1 MDNKTKISLFFDL
14 QIITNKDGEP
24 IYMDFVKQSEEG
36 DTMIS
41 EELYPEIIGTLLKTK
56 NKDRRYVCPV
66 MQYYSYLENSMRSI
80 NKQYENDVYNRI
92 IKDNM
97 STIVSKAVAD
107 LDTLD
112 KHIIN
117 IPKEIY
123 TISIEIELEGTGIS
137 SLKCNLFSPTGKKE
151 CDLLEKALFFLYMY
165 YKEINRDNISKSI
178 TYLLCFSVDNDDINT
193 ANIFNI
199 FTGDLGFIFDYKKTE
214 DEEDDSYLDDLSEN
228 YIDNFLDVIIG
239 GLNKLYYGDFID
251 ETYRVNKLL
260 N

>member
-41 EELYPEIIGTLLKTK
+41 EELYPEIFSTLLKTK
-56 NKDRRYVCPV
+56 NERRYVCPV
-66 MQYYSYLENSMRSI
+66 MEYYSYLENSMRSI

-123 TISIEIELEGTGIS
+123 TISIEIELEGRSVTS
-137 SLKCNLFSPTGKKE
+137 VQCNLFSPTGKKE

-165 YKEINRDNISKSI
+165 YKEINRDNIAKSI
-178 TYLLCFSVDNDDINT
+178 TYLL
-193 ANIFNI
+193 
-199 FTGDLGFIFDYKKTE
+199 
-214 DEEDDSYLDDLSEN
+214 
-228 YIDNFLDVIIG
+228 
-239 GLNKLYYGDFID
+239 
-251 ETYRVNKLL
+251 
-260 N
+260 

>member
-41 EELYPEIIGTLLKTK
+41 EELYPEIFSTLLNTK
-56 NKDRRYVCPV
+56 NERRYVCPV
-66 MQYYSYLENSMRSI
+66 MEYYSYLESTMRSI

-123 TISIEIELEGTGIS
+123 TISIEIELKGRSVTS
-137 SLKCNLFSPTGKKE
+137 VQCNLFSPTGKKE
-151 CDLLEKALFFLYMY
+151 CNLLEKALFFLYMY

-178 TYLLCFSVDNDDINT
+178 TYLLCFSVDNNDINT

>member
-1 MDNKTKISLFFDL
+1 MDNKSKISLFFDL

-41 EELYPEIIGTLLKTK
+41 EELYPEIFSTLLNTK
-56 NKDRRYVCPV
+56 NERRYVCPV
-66 MQYYSYLENSMRSI
+66 MEYYSYLESTMRSI

-97 STIVSKAVAD
+97 SKIVSKAVAD

-123 TISIEIELEGTGIS
+123 TISIEIELKGRSVTS
-137 SLKCNLFSPTGKKE
+137 VKCNLFSPTGKKE

-165 YKEINRDNISKSI
+165 YKEINRDNIAKSI
-178 TYLLCFSVDNDDINT
+178 TYLLCFSVDSNDINT

-214 DEEDDSYLDDLSEN
+214 DEEDDSYLDELSEN

>member
-1 MDNKTKISLFFDL
+1 MDNKTKVSLFFDL

-41 EELYPEIIGTLLKTK
+41 EELYPEIFSTLLNTK
-56 NKDRRYVCPV
+56 NERRYVCSV
-66 MQYYSYLENSMRSI
+66 MEYYSYLENSMRSI

-97 STIVSKAVAD
+97 SKIVSKAVAD

-123 TISIEIELEGTGIS
+123 TISIEIELKGRSVTS
-137 SLKCNLFSPTGKKE
+137 VKCNLFSPTGKKE

-165 YKEINRDNISKSI
+165 YKEINRDNIAKSI
-178 TYLLCFSVDNDDINT
+178 TYLLCFSVDDNDINT

-214 DEEDDSYLDDLSEN
+214 DDEDDSYLEELSEN

>member
-41 EELYPEIIGTLLKTK
+41 EELYPEIFSTLLNTK
-56 NKDRRYVCPV
+56 NERRYVCPV
-66 MQYYSYLENSMRSI
+66 MEYYSYLESTMRSI

-123 TISIEIELEGTGIS
+123 TISIEIELKGRSVTS
-137 SLKCNLFSPTGKKE
+137 VQCNLFSPTGKKE

-178 TYLLCFSVDNDDINT
+178 TYLLCFSVDNNDINT

-199 FTGDLGFIFDYKKTE
+199 FTGDLGFIFDYKKSE

>member
-1 MDNKTKISLFFDL
+1 MDNKTKVSLFFDL

-41 EELYPEIIGTLLKTK
+41 EELYPEIFSTLLNTK
-56 NKDRRYVCPV
+56 NERRYVCPV
-66 MQYYSYLENSMRSI
+66 MEYYSYLESTMRSI

-97 STIVSKAVAD
+97 SIIVSKAVAD

-123 TISIEIELEGTGIS
+123 TISIEIELKGRSVTS
-137 SLKCNLFSPTGKKE
+137 VQCNLFSPTGKKE

-178 TYLLCFSVDNDDINT
+178 TYLLCFSVDNNDINT

-214 DEEDDSYLDDLSEN
+214 DDEDDSYLEELSEN

-239 GLNKLYYGDFID
+239 GLNRLYYGDFVD

>member
-41 EELYPEIIGTLLKTK
+41 EELYPEIFSTLLETKTE
-56 NKDRRYVCPV
+56 RRYVCPV
-66 MQYYSYLENSMRSI
+66 MEYYSYLENSMRSI

-123 TISIEIELEGTGIS
+123 TISIEIELKGRSVTS
-137 SLKCNLFSPTGKKE
+137 VQCNLFSPTGKKE

-165 YKEINRDNISKSI
+165 YKEINRDNITKSI
-178 TYLLCFSVDNDDINT
+178 SYLLCFSVDNNDINT
-193 ANIFNI
+193 TNIFNI

-214 DEEDDSYLDDLSEN
+214 DDEDDSYLDDLSEN

>member
-1 MDNKTKISLFFDL
+1 MDNKTKVSLFFDL

-41 EELYPEIIGTLLKTK
+41 EELYPEIFSTLLNTK
-56 NKDRRYVCPV
+56 NERRYVCPV
-66 MQYYSYLENSMRSI
+66 MEYYSYLENSMRSI

-97 STIVSKAVAD
+97 SKIVSKAVAD

-123 TISIEIELEGTGIS
+123 TISIEIELKGRSVTS
-137 SLKCNLFSPTGKKE
+137 VKCNLFSPTGKKE

-165 YKEINRDNISKSI
+165 YKEINRDNIAKSI
-178 TYLLCFSVDNDDINT
+178 TYLLCFSVDDNDINT

-214 DEEDDSYLDDLSEN
+214 DEEDDSYLEELSEN

-239 GLNKLYYGDFID
+239 GLNRLYYGDFID

>member
-24 IYMDFVKQSEEG
+24 IYMDLIKQYEEG
-36 DTMIS
+36 DTMLS
-41 EELYPEIIGTLLKTK
+41 EELYPGLFSTLLETK
-56 NKDRRYVCPV
+56 NERKYVCPV
-66 MQYYSYLENSMRSI
+66 MQYYSYLENSMRSL

-97 STIVSKAVAD
+97 SKIVSKAVAD

-123 TISIEIELEGTGIS
+123 TISIEIELKGRSVTS
-137 SLKCNLFSPTGKKE
+137 VTCNLFSPTGKKE

-165 YKEINRDNISKSI
+165 YKEINRDNITKSI
-178 TYLLCFSVDNDDINT
+178 TYLLCFSVDNNDINT

-214 DEEDDSYLDDLSEN
+214 DEEDDSYLVELSEN

>member
-1 MDNKTKISLFFDL
+1 MDNKTKVSLFFDL

-41 EELYPEIIGTLLKTK
+41 EELYPEIFSTLLNTK
-56 NKDRRYVCPV
+56 NERRYVCPV
-66 MQYYSYLENSMRSI
+66 MEYYSYLESTMRSI

-97 STIVSKAVAD
+97 SKIVSKAVAD

-123 TISIEIELEGTGIS
+123 TISIEIELKGRSVTS
-137 SLKCNLFSPTGKKE
+137 VKCNLFSPTGKKE

-165 YKEINRDNISKSI
+165 YKEINRDNIAKSI
-178 TYLLCFSVDNDDINT
+178 TYLLCFSVDNNDINT
-193 ANIFNI
+193 TNIFNI

-214 DEEDDSYLDDLSEN
+214 DDEDDSYLEELSEN

>member
-1 MDNKTKISLFFDL
+1 MDNKTKVSLFFDL

-41 EELYPEIIGTLLKTK
+41 EELYPEIFSTLLNTK
-56 NKDRRYVCPV
+56 NERRYVCPV
-66 MQYYSYLENSMRSI
+66 MEYYSYLENSMRSI
-80 NKQYENDVYNRI
+80 NKQYDNDVYNRI

-97 STIVSKAVAD
+97 SKIVSKAVAD

-123 TISIEIELEGTGIS
+123 TISIEIELKGRSVTS
-137 SLKCNLFSPTGKKE
+137 VKCNLFSPTGKKE

-165 YKEINRDNISKSI
+165 YKEINRDNIAKSI
-178 TYLLCFSVDNDDINT
+178 TYLLCFSVDDNDINT

-214 DEEDDSYLDDLSEN
+214 DDEDDSYLEELSEN

-239 GLNKLYYGDFID
+239 GLNRLYYGDFVD